1 MESEVRDSLGKL
13 LAKVSANSFVIYDK
27 LDYEEYGDIKMKGI
41 RKKSNGEVLIEIMIQ
56 DLRKIKIKGRF
67 EHPAGYV
74 LINDDAIIQLPT
86 NNRISGNHIQSHR
99 AAFEITDDELAI
111 G

>member
-1 MESEVRDSLGKL
+1 V
-13 LAKVSANSFVIYDK
+13 
-27 LDYEEYGDIKMKGI
+27 KGI
-41 RKKSNGEVLIEIMIQ
+41 RKKSNGEVLIEINIQ

-74 LINDDAIIQLPT
+74 LINDYATIQMPKY
-86 NNRISGNHIQSHR
+86 NRMLGNYIQTRR
-99 AAFEITDDELAI
+99 AAFEITGYDLAI

>member
-1 MESEVRDSLGKL
+1 
-13 LAKVSANSFVIYDK
+13 
-27 LDYEEYGDIKMKGI
+27 MKGI